1 MYKSLT
7 VNHRLGMNVTSSL
20 VGEEEDE
27 GEEGEEEER
36 ERELCIICK

>member
-1 MYKSLT
+1 M
-7 VNHRLGMNVTSSL
+7 NHRLGMNVTSSL

-36 ERELCIICK
+36 ERERELCINTCK